1 MLPQKSNQLPAT
13 PMKPRSSLLI
23 STAAT
28 LAGSL
33 SPLAA
38 ATMDFTGPTGGL
50 WNSAANWTPA
60 TVPAAADTATFTNP
74 AISSVR
80 LNGATNTS
88 ATLTFGNGAGFSI
101 GNASGDTANI
111 SHTAARTIKVN
122 DANNYTINL
131 TNGGGSGT
139 SSTGALLINSTTF
152 DIARGGKLTLDGRYF
167 HNVGSPAAVRTVTKS
182 VGNTGGTGT
191 LELTGNYTLTFLQS
205 ALSAGNLVLNGTG
218 TNARLM
224 GMSSIGA
231 NGTLVIGS
239 SNTNLFSG
247 TVIAPATHANTGI
260 RLISGLVDLNGNN
273 LSTTRIQGTGA
284 TGVITNN
291 GASDSVLTLGDF
303 GTDTGNAST
312 ITAPVFGGLIKDG
325 PTNKLGL
332 TLTGGSGD
340 KLTLTLSQA
349 ATYTGPTL
357 VQNGAGLVTAGLA
370 GASSITVGTGSS
382 LLVDGPLLNAAG
394 ITVTGGSLEVR
405 GALSS
410 GPLEVSGGTLK
421 TPSNLVAGI
430 HVDSVNQTGG
440 SIELPVIGNFAGK
453 LTSAGS
459 MAFSGGALTAN
470 LHSAPTGPVVLAE
483 YGSLSGTPTI
493 AFSPDLATTRLS
505 APSMDTVTGNK
516 VTLGLSGSAANL
528 VWTSTAGTTWDLSAS
543 SWDNGGSASAFFN
556 LDRVTFSDSAANKTI
571 DLATTVHPGKM
582 TFTNSGINDY
592 TISGTG
598 GIAGAG
604 EGLLKSGDAWV
615 SLGGTNTFAGPV
627 QLNDGRL
634 VLLSPHALG
643 FTSGV
648 TVTNS
653 SPAAGQLD
661 INGQLFT
668 DAGRSFSAVISGNG
682 WDGEGAI
689 LNTGVTTLSSGSGKS
704 GIRKLT
710 LATDASLGGTGSF
723 DVGTGGSI
731 DGAGFTL
738 TKKGTGTVL
747 INGPVTNLETVVE
760 AGTLSTTLSDG
771 FGSSLVVKSG
781 ATASSS
787 NLSGTY
793 IHTTDVTVESGGTLQ
808 SGSSVNWNGTFTA
821 EGNLTLKIDQ
831 TGSAVMTFPNAVT
844 IPGNLISNGGASGGT
859 TSFLGDLDVTGTI
872 TMTTGNL
879 NFDGSTGTLD
889 AASIALTGATT
900 SINFNR
906 SSEMAFGNVIS
917 GSGGVR
923 QAGTGTTTL
932 SGNNTYSGSTNVTAG
947 TLLVNVTQTGTGAV
961 TVSSGATLGA
971 SGKMSGAVT
980 ITGTLA
986 PGISGIGV
994 LESGQVGATP
1004 RTTTIN
1010 GTLQIETDGAAG
1022 TPTDV
1027 LKSSGALT
1035 LGATSTL
1042 DFNSIGTPLTAAS
1055 YVIAGYGGTL
1065 TGTFG
1070 TVTDLPPG
1078 YSLVYN
1084 FDDGVT
1090 STNIALVRT
1099 ATPFGSWIDTY
1110 YPGETN
1116 PAIIGAAADPDG
1128 DGESNAV
1135 EFALGGTPN
1144 NGSSRA
1150 RIHPLT
1156 LDSDDGGT
1164 DKELLLTIAV
1174 RSGTPAFTG
1183 TPSPA
1188 ATHDGFT
1195 STVQGSLDFAT
1206 FSAPVSVVT
1215 TVTTGLPA
1223 APAGYEYRTFRLD
1236 GSDGL
1241 PSKGFLRVQVSP

>member
-1 MLPQKSNQLPAT
+1 
-13 PMKPRSSLLI
+13 MKTRHSLLI
-23 STAAT
+23 STAAA
-28 LAGSL
+28 LSGSFT
-33 SPLAA
+33 PLCA

-50 WNSAANWTPA
+50 WNSAVNWTPA

-74 AISSVR
+74 ATSSVR
-80 LNGATNTS
+80 LNAATNTS
-88 ATLTFGNGAGFSI
+88 STLTFGNGAGFSI
-101 GNASGDTANI
+101 VNASGDTANI
-111 SHTAARTIKVN
+111 AHTAARTIKVN
-122 DANNYTINL
+122 DANSYSINL

-152 DIARGGKLTLDGRYF
+152 DIAPGGKLTLDGRYF
-167 HNVGSPAAVRTVTKS
+167 HNPGGVRTVTKN
-182 VGNTGGTGT
+182 VGTTGGTGT
-191 LELTGNYTLTFLQS
+191 LELTGNYALTFLQS
-205 ALSAGNLVLNGTG
+205 ALTAGSLILNGTG

-247 TVIAPATHANTGI
+247 TVVAPATHGNTGI

-273 LSTTRIQGTGA
+273 LSTTRVQGTAA

-303 GTDTGNAST
+303 GSNTALDSPGVN
-312 ITAPVFGGLIKDG
+312 ITKPVFGGLIKDG
-325 PTNKLGL
+325 ATNKLGL

-349 ATYTGPTL
+349 ATYTGPTMI
-357 VQNGAGLVTAGLA
+357 QNGAGLVTAGLA
-370 GASSITVGTGSS
+370 GASSITVGAGSS
-382 LLVDGPLLNAAG
+382 LLVDGPLLNTAG

-405 GALSS
+405 GAFSS
-410 GPLEVSGGTLK
+410 GPLAVSGGIVK
-421 TPSNLVAGI
+421 APSNLLAGI
-430 HVDSVNQTGG
+430 PVASVNQTGG
-440 SIELPVIGNFAGK
+440 NIELPVIGNSASK
-453 LTSAGS
+453 LTTAGNMS
-459 MAFSGGALTAN
+459 FSGGSLTVN
-470 LHSAPTGPVVLAE
+470 LQSAPTAPVVLAE
-483 YGSLSGTPTI
+483 YGSLTGTPAM

-505 APSMDTVTGNK
+505 SPVVDPLTGNK
-516 VTLGLSGSAANL
+516 VTLSLSGSTADL
-528 VWTSTAGTTWDLSAS
+528 VWTGADDALWNLSS
-543 SWDNGGSASAFFN
+543 VNWGNGGSGSAFFN
-556 LDRVTFSDSAANKTI
+556 LDKVTFTDTPTTKTI
-571 DLATTVHPGKM
+571 DLATTVTPSKM
-582 TFTNSGINDY
+582 TVTNTGTTNDY
-592 TISGTG
+592 IITG
-598 GIAGAG
+598 VGGLAGVG
-604 EGLLKSGDAWV
+604 EGLVKNGDGWLD
-615 SLGGTNTFAGPV
+615 LGGINTFIGPV
-627 QLNDGRL
+627 QVNDGKL
-634 VLLSPHALG
+634 KLLSPQALG

-648 TVTNS
+648 TITNS

-661 INGQLFT
+661 LNSQLLT
-668 DAGRSFSAVISGNG
+668 DASRSFSATISGDG
-682 WDGEGAI
+682 WDTNGAI
-689 LNTGVTTLSSGSGKS
+689 VNSPATSTIISGVGKS
-704 GIRKLT
+704 GLRNLT
-710 LATDASLGGTGSF
+710 LAANASVGGLGSF
-723 DVGTGGSI
+723 DIGTGGSI
-731 DGAGFTL
+731 NGGSFTL
-738 TKKGTGTVL
+738 TKKGSGEVL
-747 INGPVTNLETVVE
+747 INGPVSNLKTVVE
-760 AGTLSTTLSDG
+760 AGTLSTSLSNG
-771 FGSSLVVKSG
+771 FGSTLLVKSG
-781 ATASSS
+781 AAAKSS

-793 IHTTDVTVESGGTLQ
+793 DHTTDVTVQNGGTLQ
-808 SGSSVNWNGTFTA
+808 SGTSVNWNGSMVL
-821 EGNLTLKIDQ
+821 EGDLTIKIDQ
-831 TGSAVMTFPNAVT
+831 TGTAVMTFPNAMN
-844 IPGNLISNGGASGGT
+844 IPGNLVSNGGASGGT

-889 AASIALTGATT
+889 AASIALNGATT
-900 SINFNR
+900 SVNFNR
-906 SSEMAFGNVIS
+906 SSDMAFGNVIS

-932 SGNNTYSGSTNVTAG
+932 NGSNTYSGATNVTAG

-961 TVSSGATLGA
+961 TVSSGATLRA

-986 PGISGIGV
+986 PGISGIGM

-1010 GTLQIETDGAAG
+1010 GTLQIETDGSAG

-1027 LKSSGALT
+1027 LKPLGALT
-1035 LGATSTL
+1035 LGAASTL

-1055 YVIAGYGGTL
+1055 YVIASYGGTL

-1084 FDDGVT
+1084 FDNGVS
-1090 STNIALVRT
+1090 STNIALVKT
-1099 ATPFGSWIDTY
+1099 ATPFGLWIDTY
-1110 YPGETN
+1110 FPGETN

-1128 DGESNAV
+1128 DGESNAM

-1188 ATHDGFT
+1188 ATHEGFT
-1195 STVQGSLDFAT
+1195 SSVQGSLGLAS

-1215 TVTTGLPA
+1215 PVTTGLPA

-1241 PSKGFLRVQVSP
+1241 PSTGFLRVQVSP

>member
-1 MLPQKSNQLPAT
+1 
-13 PMKPRSSLLI
+13 MKPRHSILI
-23 STAAT
+23 STATT

-50 WNSAANWTPA
+50 WNSAGNWTPA

-74 AISSVR
+74 ATSSVR

-88 ATLTFGNGAGFSI
+88 STLTFGNGAGFSI
-101 GNASGDTANI
+101 VNASGDTANI
-111 SHTAARTIKVN
+111 AHTAARTIRVN
-122 DANNYTINL
+122 DAKNYSINL

-139 SSTGALLINSTTF
+139 SSTGALLINSTIF
-152 DIARGGKLTLDGRYF
+152 DIAPGGKLTLDGRYF
-167 HNVGSPAAVRTVTKS
+167 HNPVAVRTMTKS

-191 LELTGNYTLTFLQS
+191 LELTGDYTLTFLQCS
-205 ALSAGNLVLNGTG
+205 LSAGNLLLNGTG
-218 TNARLM
+218 SNARLL
-224 GMSSIGA
+224 GLGSIGA

-247 TVIAPATHANTGI
+247 TAVAPATHGNTGI

-273 LSTTRIQGTGA
+273 LSTTRIQGTAA

-303 GTDTGNAST
+303 GADTGNVST

-325 PTNKLGL
+325 ATHKLGL

-370 GASSITVGTGSS
+370 GASSVTVGAGSS
-382 LLVDGPLLNAAG
+382 LLVDGPLLNTAG
-394 ITVTGGSLEVR
+394 ITVTGGSLEIR
-405 GALSS
+405 GAFSS
-410 GPLEVSGGTLK
+410 GPLAVSGGTLK

-430 HVDSVNQTGG
+430 PVASVNQTGG
-440 SIELPVIGNFAGK
+440 NIELPVIGNTAGK
-453 LTSAGS
+453 LTSAGN

-470 LHSAPTGPVVLAE
+470 LQSAPTGPVVLAE
-483 YGSLSGTPTI
+483 YGSLTGTPTVTL
-493 AFSPDLATTRLS
+493 SPDLATTRLS
-505 APSMDTVTGNK
+505 APAVDAVTGNK
-516 VTLGLSGSAANL
+516 ITLSLGGSAANL
-528 VWTSTAGTTWDLSAS
+528 VWTSTAGATWDLSAA
-543 SWDNGGSASAFFN
+543 SWDNGGSASPFFN
-556 LDRVTFSDSAANKTI
+556 LDRVTFSDSAASKTI
-571 DLATTVHPGKM
+571 DLTTTVHPGKM
-582 TFTNSGINDY
+582 TFTNSGLNDY
-592 TISGTG
+592 VISGAG

-634 VLLSPHALG
+634 VLLSPRALG

-648 TVTNS
+648 TITSS

-661 INGQLFT
+661 LNGQLLN
-668 DAGRSFSAVISGNG
+668 DAARSFSATIRG
-682 WDGEGAI
+682 DGSTAEGAI
-689 LNTGVTTLSSGSGKS
+689 VNSSTTTTLFQGSGKS
-704 GIRKLT
+704 GLRNLT
-710 LATDASLGGTGSF
+710 LAAHASVGGSGSF
-723 DVGTGGSI
+723 DIGTGGSI
-731 DGAGFTL
+731 AGGGFTL
-738 TKKGTGTVL
+738 TKKGSGEVL
-747 INGPVTNLETVVE
+747 LNGPASNLNTVVAE
-760 AGTLSTTLSDG
+760 GALSTSLSDG
-771 FGSSLVVKSG
+771 FGSSLLVKSG
-781 ATASSS
+781 AAARSPNT
-787 NLSGTY
+787 SGTY
-793 IHTTDVTVESGGTLQ
+793 VHTTNVTVENGGTLQ
-808 SGSSVNWNGTFTA
+808 SGTSINWNGSMVA
-821 EGNLTLKIDQ
+821 EGDLTVKVDQ
-831 TGSAVMTFPNAVT
+831 VSSAVMTFPNDLS
-844 IPGNLISNGGASGGT
+844 IPGNLTSNGAASGGT
-859 TSFLGDLDVTGTI
+859 TSFLGDLDVTGAI
-872 TMTTGNL
+872 AMTTGNL
-879 NFDGSTGTLD
+879 SFDGSTGTLD
-889 AASIALTGATT
+889 AASIALSGATT
-900 SINFNR
+900 SMNFNR
-906 SSEMAFGNVIS
+906 SSDMAFGNVIS
-917 GSGGVR
+917 GIGGVR
-923 QAGTGTTTL
+923 QNGTGTTTL
-932 SGNNTYSGSTNVTAG
+932 NGNNTYSGATSVTAG

-961 TVSSGATLGA
+961 TVSSGATLRA

-986 PGISGIGV
+986 PGITGIGT
-994 LESGQVGATP
+994 LESGQIGTTA

-1010 GTLQIETDGAAG
+1010 GTLQIETDGSAG

-1027 LKSSGALT
+1027 LNAAGALT
-1035 LGATSTL
+1035 LGAASTL

-1055 YVIAGYGGTL
+1055 HVIASYAGTL

-1084 FDDGVT
+1084 HNNGVT
-1090 STNIALVRT
+1090 STNIALVKT
-1099 ATPFGSWIDTY
+1099 ANPFGSWIDTY

-1116 PAIIGAAADPDG
+1116 PAIIGPAADPDG

-1150 RIHPLT
+1150 RVHPLT
-1156 LDSDDGGT
+1156 LDGDDGGT

-1183 TPSPA
+1183 SPSPA
-1188 ATHDGFT
+1188 ATHEGFT
-1195 STVQGSLDFAT
+1195 STVQGSLGLAT